1 MADFL
6 LVSTKRGSRP
16 PAVQATLV
24 VENAKYEADQ
34 KTMFAMA
41 EESKWHTDIH
51 LFYICNT
58 ILMPLIV
65 MNERRANPSD
75 RQDVLGLMMYGKDK
89 ETGLSLPDKTVQYNV
104 RLRT

>member
-41 EESKWHTDIH
+41 EESKW
-51 LFYICNT
+51 L
-58 ILMPLIV
+58 
-65 MNERRANPSD
+65 
-75 RQDVLGLMMYGKDK
+75 YGH
-89 ETGLSLPDKTVQYNV
+89 
-104 RLRT
+104 R

>member
-34 KTMFAMA
+34 KVMFQMA
-41 EESKWHTDIH
+41 EESEWPYWNSSSPCLQHDTH
-51 LFYICNT
+51 
-58 ILMPLIV
+58 MSRIV
-65 MNERRANPSD
+65 MNERRANPTD

-104 RLRT
+104 CL